1 MLSSRQYIWHKE
13 GGEEAKPT
21 IAELKIH
28 DCTRSSHMTALIE
41 EIIWSTGGIMVD
53 DHGYVLEQHPS
64 LIFPPSL
71 HAMFMSMP

>member
-1 MLSSRQYIWHKE
+1 MATYNIG
-13 GGEEAKPT
+13 GGEANPT

-28 DCTRSSHMTALIE
+28 DCTRSSHMTTLIE
-41 EIIWSTGGIMVD
+41 DIFGVVRALWLD